1 MIPDSS
7 STYDRL
13 LYFSAAD
20 NTSLQEYFLS
30 SLACRLSL
38 YPKELLGWKGNNID
52 SFHTNVCT
60 VFCQLLS
67 QLAREADS
75 NGLLSRL

>member
-1 MIPDSS
+1 MIAGSS

-20 NTSLQEYFLS
+20 NTSFQEHFLS
-30 SLACRLSL
+30 NLACRLSL

-52 SFHTNVCT
+52 SCHSNVCT
-60 VFCQLLS
+60 VFCQLRSPLV
-67 QLAREADS
+67 READS
-75 NGLLSRL
+75 NGFISRL